1 MKMCL
6 QQEKHISGIMSRLSV
21 RKPNSL
27 NLLFCRVSGSSRI
40 VAAFDTPISTPYPG
54 FLHLQIEPIRFLAV
68 ESTDVEPQTQRTNCA
83 MTFYIRDRYSAGLS
97 ICSQC
102 TSETKEQ
109 LYVLDCGETIIDF
122 ILPEIF
128 ETGFKNLNLLTL
140 MGEIKVN
147 DFKGYFMSILTKC
160 KLGNRK

>member
-1 MKMCL
+1 MCL

-27 NLLFCRVSGSSRI
+27 NLLFCRVSGSSRT

-54 FLHLQIEPIRFLAV
+54 VLHLQIEPIRFLAV

-83 MTFYIRDRYSAGLS
+83 MTFYIRDRYSAGFS

-102 TSETKEQ
+102 TSDTKEQ
-109 LYVLDCGETIIDF
+109 LYVLDCGEMIIDF

-140 MGEIKVN
+140 MGEIKIN
-147 DFKGYFMSILTKC
+147 DFKGHLMSILAKC

>member
-1 MKMCL
+1 MCL
-6 QQEKHISGIMSRLSV
+6 QQEKHINQRIMSELSV

-54 FLHLQIEPIRFLAV
+54 VLHLQIEPIRFLAV

-83 MTFYIRDRYSAGLS
+83 MTFYIKGQCSAVSVSAANAPQKLRGNYMCQIVEKRSLILS
-97 ICSQC
+97 YLRSLKLV
-102 TSETKEQ
+102 SE
-109 LYVLDCGETIIDF
+109 
-122 ILPEIF
+122 
-128 ETGFKNLNLLTL
+128 LNLLTL

-147 DFKGYFMSILTKC
+147 D
-160 KLGNRK
+160 